1 MNLKWF
7 VLPVVAL
14 AVSVASG
21 SWAKP
26 TQEQPATRSQ
36 DMGRI
41 VIVGY
46 EPKPGKA
53 EALRSLARTHVQ
65 LLRAE
70 GLVTSREGIIMEAS
84 DGTIIEVF
92 EWKSKEAIE
101 SAHKNPAV
109 QGLWKEFSDVCDYV
123 PVASI
128 AEAKQ
133 LFSEFSPVR

>member
-7 VLPVVAL
+7 VPPVLAL
-14 AVSVASG
+14 AVLVASG
-21 SWAKP
+21 SWAKS
-26 TQEQPATRSQ
+26 TQEQPPARSQ
-36 DMGRI
+36 GVGRI

-46 EPKPGKA
+46 KPKPGKT
-53 EALRSLARTHVQ
+53 EALRSLARTHIQ
-65 LLRAE
+65 GLRAE
-70 GLVTSREGIIMEAS
+70 GLVTPREAIIMEAN

-101 SAHKNPAV
+101 SAHKNLAV
-109 QGLWKEFSDVCDYV
+109 QALWKGFSDVCDYV

-133 LFSEFSPVR
+133 LFAEFAPVR